1 MLHQAIFHT
10 TCLATKLR
18 YICPVAARVSIKAD
32 WNTDE
37 RGTGEATKADI
48 LRIEFKAAFLSVIPF
63 SYFVDSDCLG
73 LCASR
78 ANLCKQVTS
87 CFHGWTTSKYLNG
100 PDLETRFRFRYLT
113 IINILYSS
121 KYYKFSF
128 YIFLISINCVPKLVW
143 DFPRLCGLD
152 TLIKFIIIIITK
164 LNHAP
169 LCMHV

>member
-37 RGTGEATKADI
+37 RGTGEATKAGI

-78 ANLCKQVTS
+78 ANICKQITS

-100 PDLETRFRFRYLT
+100 PDLET
-113 IINILYSS
+113 
-121 KYYKFSF
+121 
-128 YIFLISINCVPKLVW
+128 
-143 DFPRLCGLD
+143 
-152 TLIKFIIIIITK
+152 K

-169 LCMHV
+169 LCMHVSFTYRFKSKIYEKAIQF